1 MKRLFL
7 FATSLLLLVSCGQ
20 KTNDAQ
26 NTQGDAVAESV
37 VATEPAVP
45 MVYSNAYDGYLNIRA
60 QPTVK
65 SAVLGQLRNG
75 PKGAE
80 LLSVEGNW
88 FKVRLDGVEGYVSS
102 AYVQSTPTI
111 AVSPYITSSW
121 LQGVWVMPGAMVFY
135 LIFDNGTFA
144 LVQQYGDV
152 SYGRYKLEGSDIIF
166 THKHITPHG
175 LELNY
180 TWNET
185 ERLPIN
191 VVNQTIGSAERYSL
205 ISDREYQQSG
215 EEEFGGETVFTHSS
229 FKAYRNIIKRHVK

>member
-60 QPTVK
+60 QPTAK

-88 FKVRLDGVEGYVSS
+88 LKVRLDGVEGYVSS

-152 SYGRYKLEGSDIIF
+152 FVTSGMESAEKLEDVDVIVEDVKYDI
-166 THKHITPHG
+166 
-175 LELNY
+175 EQNA
-180 TWNET
+180 NT
-185 ERLPIN
+185 EEFVMDDPIPVEE
-191 VVNQTIGSAERYSL
+191 VVEVI
-205 ISDREYQQSG
+205 DG
-215 EEEFGGETVFTHSS
+215 EEPEFM
-229 FKAYRNIIKRHVK
+229 K